1 MESDGRRT
9 GGALRIAAVIGIFIA
24 VVAAGIA
31 AFIFSGFY
39 DVTATTPHFK
49 VTGKVLR
56 TAMERSV
63 SRQARKVEIP
73 ELDDP
78 EKVHA
83 GLVAFQEMC
92 VVCHGAP
99 GEPGTQLSKGL
110 NPKAPNL
117 AQAAQAWTPAELFV
131 ITKGGI
137 KMSGMPA
144 WGATHSE
151 EQLWQIVAFL
161 RLLPAMPSE
170 EYREAVAHYKANKA
184 GATPG
189 MQVGHHH

>member
-1 MESDGRRT
+1 MQSDGNRRRR
-9 GGALRIAAVIGIFIA
+9 AVRIAAAFGVFIA
-24 VVAAGIA
+24 AVAAGVA
-31 AFIFSGFY
+31 AFVYSGVY
-39 DVTATTPHFK
+39 DMSATTPHSGA
-49 VTGKVLR
+49 TLNVLR

-63 SRQARKVEIP
+63 KRQARKVEVP

-83 GLVAFQEMC
+83 GLLSFQEMC

-99 GEPGTQLSKGL
+99 GEPRTQLSKGL
-110 NPKAPNL
+110 YPKAPNL
-117 AQAAQAWTPAELFV
+117 AQAAKAWTPAELYV

-144 WGATHSE
+144 WGSTHSD

-161 RLLPAMPSE
+161 KLLPTMPE
-170 EYREAVAHYKANKA
+170 AEYRDAVAYF
-184 GATPG
+184 ATNTSGRMPG
-189 MQVGHHH
+189 MQAGHH